1 MADSI
6 AFRPEPDRILHVEVD
21 FAGRKG
27 LVEVE
32 IEWERLIEFFGY
44 ALHTKGQRRR
54 AFDGAIKM
62 KVIRRDNY

>member
-1 MADSI
+1 
-6 AFRPEPDRILHVEVD
+6 
-21 FAGRKG
+21 